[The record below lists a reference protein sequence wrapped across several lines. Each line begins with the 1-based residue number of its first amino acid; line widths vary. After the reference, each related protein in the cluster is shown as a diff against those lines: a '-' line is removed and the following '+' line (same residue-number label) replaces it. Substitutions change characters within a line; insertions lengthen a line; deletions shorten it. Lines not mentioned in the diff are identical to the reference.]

1 VNDATLTIGEV
12 AKLVGVNASAIRYYE
27 SIGVLPEPDRDHG
40 QRRYTRDTVWRL
52 QVIDIAK
59 RAGFSLDDA
68 RLLLETEN
76 GGLTVHEQS
85 RDLGASEV
93 GNTDAGR
100 SRIDDRGL
108 DNLVV
113 TERQHL
119 RTVILTAVQ
128 LSIERRERSLPG

>member
-1 VNDATLTIGEV
+1 VNDSTLTIGEV

-40 QRRYTRDTVWRL
+40 QRRYTGETVWRL

-68 RLLLETEN
+68 RQLLETEN
-76 GGLTVHEQS
+76 GGLLAHEQPH
-85 RDLGASEV
+85 DLAERELPEV
-93 GNTDAGR
+93 DAL
-100 SRIDDRGL
+100 SDRGL

-113 TERQHL
+113 TQRHHL
-119 RTVILTAVQ
+119 RAVILTAVQ
-128 LSIERRERSLPG
+128 LSNERHRR